1 MLSETEMRLIAGL
14 IAAIE
19 TGILGQT
26 LFVFIYEHANSNNQD
41 TLRGFLN
48 V

>member
-1 MLSETEMRLIAGL
+1 MLSEAEMRLIAGI

-19 TGILGQT
+19 TGILGT
-26 LFVFIYEHANSNNQD
+26 MAYAYLYELLQSK
-41 TLRGFLN
+41 TKWSFLN